1 MLKYQYKKYIAH
13 AFWSSLLTVLNAF
26 LAAFIAVYLWTI
38 LQGMATSK
46 INEDQPLAAGGDRQ
60 LEELESLKSDSLA
73 EDSED
78 GFVLQSLVNG
88 GVQTSDEENIQL
100 LNTLST
106 P

>member
-1 MLKYQYKKYIAH
+1 MLKYQYKKYVAH
-13 AFWSSLLTVLNAF
+13 AFWSSLLTVINAF

-46 INEDQPLAAGGDRQ
+46 MNEEQPLVEGGDGQ
-60 LEELESLKSDSLA
+60 LEELESLKSDAPVADSDSGVVLRSLGN
-73 EDSED
+73 ED
-78 GFVLQSLVNG
+78 
-88 GVQTSDEENIQL
+88 VQTSDEESIQS